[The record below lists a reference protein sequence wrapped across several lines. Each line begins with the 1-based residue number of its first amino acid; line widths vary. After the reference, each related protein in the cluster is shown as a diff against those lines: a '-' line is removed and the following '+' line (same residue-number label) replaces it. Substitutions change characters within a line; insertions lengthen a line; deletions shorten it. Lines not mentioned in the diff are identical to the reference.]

1 VIISLNCRKYA
12 MALALAV
19 GVAGVAGAQQ
29 PPHKGHDTKAGQSH
43 SKMSMPALDDAHFAE
58 MMRKHHQH
66 GIELSKIEESKG
78 TRDEVKALAAK
89 IRQGQE
95 RDLKELESG
104 HADHSTGRAAAGT
117 KAQGTAGGASSHG
130 TDMQKHH
137 EMMEQMSKESK
148 QKVENASGAAVDQAF
163 LQEMAVHHQM
173 ALEMISKA
181 KLKDASLRKLAQ
193 KMSAEQKKEL
203 AELKKLQ
210 SSAR

>member
-1 VIISLNCRKYA
+1 MSLNYQKWM
-12 MALALAV
+12 MALAVAV
-19 GVAGVAGAQQ
+19 GMVGVAGAQQ
-29 PPHKGHDTKAGQSH
+29 PAHQGHDTKAGQSH
-43 SKMSMPALDDAHFAE
+43 PKMAMPALDDAHFAE

-66 GIELSKIEESKG
+66 CIELSKIEESKG
-78 TRDEVKALAAK
+78 TRDEVKTLAAK

-104 HADHSTGRAAAGT
+104 HGDHSTGQAAGAT
-117 KAQGTAGGASSHG
+117 KPKGTSGAASNG

-137 EMMEQMSKESK
+137 EMMQQMTNESK
-148 QKVENASGAAVDQAF
+148 QKVENASGAAVVQAF
-163 LQEMAVHHQM
+163 LQEMAMHHQM

-181 KLKDASLRKLAQ
+181 KLKDADLRKLAQ
-193 KMSAEQKKEL
+193 KMSAEQKREL

>member
-1 VIISLNCRKYA
+1 MSLNCRNCA
-12 MALALAV
+12 IALALTLGMV
-19 GVAGVAGAQQ
+19 GFAGAQQ
-29 PPHKGHDTKAGQSH
+29 PAHQGHDTKAGQSH

-78 TRDEVKALAAK
+78 TRDEVKTLAAK

-104 HADHSTGRAAAGT
+104 HADHAAGAGTGGTKPQGTSGAAA
-117 KAQGTAGGASSHG
+117 SHG
-130 TDMQKHH
+130 ADMEKHQ
-137 EMMEQMSKESK
+137 EMMEQMANESK
-148 QKVENASGAAVDQAF
+148 QKLENASGAAVDQAF
-163 LQEMAVHHQM
+163 LQEMAMHHQM
-173 ALEMISKA
+173 GMEMISKA

>member
-1 VIISLNCRKYA
+1 MSPNCRRYA
-12 MALALAV
+12 MALAVAL
-19 GVAGVAGAQQ
+19 GMAGVAGAQQ
-29 PPHKGHDTKAGQSH
+29 PPHQGHDTKAGQSH

-78 TRDEVKALAAK
+78 TRDEVKNLAAK
-89 IRQGQE
+89 IREGQE

-104 HADHSTGRAAAGT
+104 HADHAAAPAPGGT
-117 KAQGTAGGASSHG
+117 KPQGTSGGAASHG
-130 TDMQKHH
+130 ADMQKHH
-137 EMMEQMSKESK
+137 EMMEQMSNDSK
-148 QKVENASGAAVDQAF
+148 QKVENASGATVDQAF
-163 LQEMAVHHQM
+163 LQEMAMHHQM

-181 KLKDASLRKLAQ
+181 KLKDAGLRKLAQ
-193 KMSAEQKKEL
+193 RMAAEQKKEL